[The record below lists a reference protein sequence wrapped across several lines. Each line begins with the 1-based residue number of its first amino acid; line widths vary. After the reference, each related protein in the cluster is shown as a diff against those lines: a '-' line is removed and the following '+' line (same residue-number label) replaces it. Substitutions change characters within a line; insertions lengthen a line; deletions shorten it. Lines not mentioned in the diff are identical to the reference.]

1 MPRPAATAN
10 VPKTPLERLKVMPKR
25 CILEKALSRKW
36 TFHVKKPAETVLT
49 AMLGPIFE
57 QHIKHDVKADH
68 SVFTV
73 KGLLEC
79 SEISQVLTTIL
90 LTVRMR
96 KEVTDVKVKFAPD
109 HVVTVSVKPDTK
121 YEAIVVIF

>member
-36 TFHVKKPAETVLT
+36 AFHVKKTAEPVLA
-49 AMLGPIFE
+49 AMLGPIFA
-57 QHIKHDVKADH
+57 QHIKHDTNAGH
-68 SVFTV
+68 SVFTI
-73 KGLLEC
+73 KALLEC

-96 KEVTDVKVKFAPD
+96 KEVKDVKVKFESG
-109 HVVTVSVKPDTK
+109 HVVTVSIEPDAK
-121 YEAIVVIF
+121 HEATVVIF